1 VFFNLVVS
9 TGSAGVVKGI
19 SALWNVAAPIAA
31 RVKNDAMA
39 TDKQKVLAYLHTA
52 VYERLALF
60 KQVHGIG
67 SLSKAVEMVLCDYF
81 DINVPGVVLPVT
93 LETLKSR
100 IAPLESSPD
109 GRPGR
114 AVENNDVICAD
125 ARSTKSF
132 PKGRLANASLP
143 QQRNALATN
152 VGTPLPSSRVLAEG
166 LSASVVKKGLTGV
179 VLASRLNSYSS
190 TISKN
195 RSKPKFSEWT
205 RALDPDGI
213 AWEYRA
219 ITRRFHPV
227 ELRKN

>member
-1 VFFNLVVS
+1 
-9 TGSAGVVKGI
+9 
-19 SALWNVAAPIAA
+19 
-31 RVKNDAMA
+31 MA

-60 KQVHGIG
+60 KQVHDIG

-81 DINVPGVVLPVT
+81 EINVPGVVLPVT

-109 GRPGR
+109 GRQGR
-114 AVENNDVICAD
+114 AVENND
-125 ARSTKSF
+125 T
-132 PKGRLANASLP
+132 
-143 QQRNALATN
+143 LATN
-152 VGTPLPSSRVLAEG
+152 VGTPLPLKRSATSG

-190 TISKN
+190 TISKK
-195 RSKPKFSEWT
+195 RSKPNFSEWT

-227 ELRKN
+227 GLRKS

>member
-1 VFFNLVVS
+1 M
-9 TGSAGVVKGI
+9 
-19 SALWNVAAPIAA
+19 
-31 RVKNDAMA
+31 KNDAMA

-93 LETLKSR
+93 LETLKSC
-100 IAPLESSPD
+100 IAPLESSSD
-109 GRPGR
+109 GRQGR
-114 AVENNDVICAD
+114 AVENND
-125 ARSTKSF
+125 T
-132 PKGRLANASLP
+132 
-143 QQRNALATN
+143 LATN
-152 VGTPLPSSRVLAEG
+152 VGTPLPSKRSATSG
-166 LSASVVKKGLTGV
+166 LSASIVKKGLTGV

-190 TISKN
+190 TISKK
-195 RSKPKFSEWT
+195 RSKPNFSEWT

-213 AWEYRA
+213 AWEYQA

-227 ELRKN
+227 ELRKS